1 MIITVLVVL
10 GIRGANPVAYWVILP
25 ARGVGM
31 GQVIVGG
38 PRASNYLCLVLGN
51 GKISAAQVG
60 GIYTVKIRVGS
71 GK

>member
-1 MIITVLVVL
+1 MTILPLVVL
-10 GIRGANPVAYWVILP
+10 GLRGVHSVVFWVIHL
-25 ARGVGM
+25 AMEAGVG
-31 GQVIVGG
+31 QLIVGG

-60 GIYTVKIRVGS
+60 GIYTVKIRVGY